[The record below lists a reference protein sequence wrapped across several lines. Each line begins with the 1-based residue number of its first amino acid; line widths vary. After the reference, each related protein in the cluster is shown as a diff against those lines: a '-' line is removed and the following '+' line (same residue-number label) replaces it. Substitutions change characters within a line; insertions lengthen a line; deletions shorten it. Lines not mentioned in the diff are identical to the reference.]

1 MLSHLSIRNYTL
13 VDQLD
18 LDLANG
24 MTAITGETGAGK
36 SIMLDA
42 LALTLGD
49 RADFSRIRKGQDK
62 AEVNAIFD
70 ASENLLAMEWLRD
83 QDLDQDGDCIL
94 RRSIQSSGKSSAW
107 INGRPVTLGQLKDL
121 AELLISIHSQHEH
134 QKLVRPAYQA
144 ELIDQFGE
152 LESLRDQVRAAWQN
166 WQSALQ
172 ALQSLQASQEVNQAR
187 RQELEAI
194 AEDLDRLA
202 LQAGEF
208 ELLEQEQAELANAEA
223 IIQTLQRL
231 VDLLREDEQFSLDQG
246 IRRAVDLVESLP
258 GRSAQLDEALEML
271 HTASIQ
277 LDEAGSLIRSE
288 ADRVE
293 LNPERLQQ
301 VEDRL
306 SDIFQTARKYRLNQ
320 EDLGEFSEATRAELS
335 RLSDPEAAL
344 AEAEQASAQAA
355 KAYLELAR
363 QLSAER
369 TKAGAALCDQVN
381 PLFDGLAMKGA
392 AVQYLIKADETKY
405 AGANGIDQI
414 ELLVRTN
421 PGQDFGSMAKVAS
434 GGELSRISLAIQMV
448 TARQG
453 QMPCLVFDEVDVGI
467 GGATAERVGSLLR
480 QLAARA
486 QVICITHLAQVAAHA
501 HAQMCVKKE
510 DSEGSMRTA
519 IEPLGKSERER
530 EIARMLRGSEITE
543 AALQNA
549 RELLEQS
556 QIG

>member
-152 LESLRDQVRAAWQN
+152 LESLRDQVKAAWQN

-320 EDLGEFSEATRAELS
+320 EDLGEFSEATRAELN

-344 AEAEQASAQAA
+344 AEAEQTSAQAG
-355 KAYLELAR
+355 KTYLELAR
-363 QLSAER
+363 KLSAER

-448 TARQG
+448 TAKQG